1 MKLKI
6 EMLQTKNKDNN
17 KININNCWDIT
28 KLILSQKKNFNVPK
42 NFVSDYYNIE
52 TINIFENFFDD
63 IIIDKVE
70 KFELTE
76 TQSKLLELHKP
87 KDKELSLRDKV
98 SSTEVIILLPCPYVS
113 SSINLCDHYED
124 FKSSANLANHLINKH
139 HLNKKQVIQISKEIY
154 EFSLEKYQKNSLLNN
169 ISVLTNFETKFFK
182 KKIQPEL
189 VDDNEILFE
198 NKKTNNEIETQ
209 TQNFEN
215 KKTNNETQTQNFQIK
230 KKKIYKKRKHS
241 ELKTIDT
248 KCLNCEKEA
257 PMKCDLLF

>member
-1 MKLKI
+1 MKFHKYDENVINELISYFENVTITDPLKFQIKSTLNAIKEILKI
-6 EMLQTKNKDNN
+6 YPNLQEY
-17 KININNCWDIT
+17 KIISTNCIEVLFSIFKSKTLYPDSFEYYNNINNCWDIT

-124 FKSSANLANHLINKH
+124 LNLL
-139 HLNKKQVIQISKEIY
+139 QI
-154 EFSLEKYQKNSLLNN
+154 
-169 ISVLTNFETKFFK
+169 
-182 KKIQPEL
+182 
-189 VDDNEILFE
+189 
-198 NKKTNNEIETQ
+198 
-209 TQNFEN
+209 
-215 KKTNNETQTQNFQIK
+215 
-230 KKKIYKKRKHS
+230 
-241 ELKTIDT
+241 
-248 KCLNCEKEA
+248 
-257 PMKCDLLF
+257 